1 MKNLITSAT
10 DTRIKN
16 LNASVNDLVWLYR
29 QKTVIFM
36 HLVGMAIAL
45 LTPIE
50 EISSGT
56 FIERVVDGVLNVI
69 PMGRNF
75 SVRSTFP
82 ELVRLQA
89 AVMTFFIPAILSL
102 YLSSPEFVETK
113 IRMLRIMKSS
123 KTKSLLIHFL
133 PFFAIGCLLSHIFW
147 VEGTEFAVAP
157 FLSSRFFLGVFG
169 PIIFCLAPS
178 GMICGIFVTFIVL
191 FKFWRGIFLNR

>member
-10 DTRIKN
+10 DTRIKTS
-16 LNASVNDLVWLYR
+16 NAGVNDLVWLYR
-29 QKTVIFM
+29 QKTIIFM

-56 FIERVVDGVLNVI
+56 FISHVVDGVLNVI

-89 AVMTFFIPAILSL
+89 AVMTFFIPIVISI
-102 YLSSPEFVETK
+102 YFKCPEFK
-113 IRMLRIMKSS
+113 NSQMRIFMIVKNSRS
-123 KTKSLLIHFL
+123 KLIFLHFYL
-133 PFFAIGCLLSHIFW
+133 IFIPIYFIADVFFA
-147 VEGTEFAVAP
+147 EGTEFAIAP
-157 FLSSRFFLGVFG
+157 FLSGKFFLGAFG
-169 PIIFCLAPS
+169 PIIFGMFPAITVCLFF
-178 GMICGIFVTFIVL
+178 MIFLVL
-191 FKFWRGIFLNR
+191 IKFWRGLILRR